1 MNQAITSTFSQDAL
15 DFLRTYPKSNAHAT
29 VTQITPVTTTEEGGI
44 II

>member
-15 DFLRTYPKSNAHAT
+15 DFLRTYPKSNAT
-29 VTQITPVTTTEEGGI
+29 VPQINPVTTTEEGGI

>member
-29 VTQITPVTTTEEGGI
+29 VPQVTTVTATEEGGI